1 MDTCILRRC
10 NVDTCI
16 LWRCNVDTCIL
27 RRCNVDTC
35 ILWRCN
41 VDTCILWRCNVD
53 TCILWRCNVDP
64 CVADCAVHSAPMEHS
79 IVSDFENLQVL
90 ASCDFHKMDR
100 MVQDLTNALE
110 ETERPPP
117 RSSDN
122 PAVHARGGGSAAA
135 KKHVSA
141 SKKHRCK
148 KRKSTQNIWECGN
161 LGEASESSLDE
172 AFRDYME
179 SVPHGSDSDEF
190 ALTVNRL
197 QLLASFA
204 NTALSLAESD
214 SFNETLSP
222 MRAQA
227 QRRRRKLKRMAVDP
241 HPDAAIYGDKC
252 CHLKEKLTHSR
263 RLAAGDASSGG
274 GDRSTVHGSLDTLP
288 GKRKRGM
295 RDKGGNSYEVE
306 REGEEASGG
315 GDDAHMECSNNN
327 E

>member
-1 MDTCILRRC
+1 MWTFVYYGGVMWTFVYYGGVMWTFVY

-16 LWRCNVDTCIL
+16 LWRCNVHICIL

-35 ILWRCN
+35 
-41 VDTCILWRCNVD
+41 
-53 TCILWRCNVDP
+53 
-64 CVADCAVHSAPMEHS
+64 VADCAVHSRPMEHS

-117 RSSDN
+117 RSCDN
-122 PAVHARGGGSAAA
+122 PALHARSGGPAAA

-241 HPDAAIYGDKC
+241 HPDVGIYGDKC

-263 RLAAGDASSGG
+263 RLAAGDAGGG

-306 REGEEASGG
+306 REGEEATEG